1 MPGSPPLPQV
11 TAPSDPAYLRLAPCP
26 DCAGRRRVLVEVAG
40 ELSGRCLDCG
50 VDLPVPLGTE
60 RHHRRLVV
68 GRGGQGVVEI
78 LGPSEP

>member
-1 MPGSPPLPQV
+1 MPASPPLLQV

-26 DCAGRRRVLVEVAG
+26 DCAGRRRVLAEVAG

-50 VDLPVPLGTE
+50 VELSVPLDTE

-68 GRGGQGVVEI
+68 GRAGQAVVEI
-78 LGPSEP
+78 LPPSDP